1 MIPQGGKVRGR
12 EVKWKTPTNW
22 KSGTEVVE
30 GIGCSQAGRQLLKE
44 LAFLVQ
50 IQQI

>member
-30 GIGCSQAGRQLLKE
+30 GIGCSQARRQLLKE

>member
-12 EVKWKTPTNW
+12 EMKWKISTNW

-30 GIGCSQAGRQLLKE
+30 GLGCSQAGRQLLKE
-44 LAFLVQ
+44 LVFLVQ
-50 IQQI
+50 IQEI